1 MLNVN
6 SLLEELPR
14 SLLDLKLQSTSSQ
27 PTGLRAN
34 TSLLLRMFNMQVL
47 FLLGQKGAKY
57 I

>member
-1 MLNVN
+1 M
-6 SLLEELPR
+6 
-14 SLLDLKLQSTSSQ
+14 
-27 PTGLRAN
+27 GLRAN